1 MANDAEQSKSVNAR
15 LTGIEDQ
22 LREIFNTVKEPT
34 QDMNL
39 MQLRVAAYRKIKS
52 AVEYLDRVLEMID
65 TEFITEA
72 ESVDDIPS
80 VVFLNK
86 QQEEQHNA
94 ELHEVASQLREIRWL
109 LISPP
114 ENYQDVTKEIVPTGT
129 DGSSN

>member
-1 MANDAEQSKSVNAR
+1 MNMEEDAKQSKDVNTR
-15 LTGIEDQ
+15 LTGIEAQ
-22 LREIFNTVKEPT
+22 LREIFTAVNNPIEE
-34 QDMNL
+34 MNL

-52 AVEYLDRVLEMID
+52 AVEYIDRVLEMID

-72 ESVDDIPS
+72 DMDDVPS

-109 LISPP
+109 LVSPP
-114 ENYQDVTKEIVPTGT
+114 ENYQHGKEIAETGT
-129 DGSSN
+129 DGS